1 MMSNNPLS
9 TKFCGIP
16 LKNPLVLGAGPLS
29 GTVDLIKRDIDAGF
43 GAVLTKTA
51 SQFEYFHRYPY
62 PIYSLVGYE
71 YADRGQSYK
80 DWTWFHNDH
89 NSSIGPHEFA
99 REIIAKVSGYAKKK
113 NCLLV
118 GTFAAS
124 TTEEWVRCAVD
135 YEEAGAGAIELNYC
149 CPGVSALQ
157 DIIQEGDQAANY
169 GDKLAENPEATFLI
183 TSKVRA
189 AVKIPIICKIP
200 PILRQISKETA
211 AHLLKAGANAVEL
224 YANNHG
230 LRIDIENARP
240 VGWGCAAVN
249 TSGHLVET
257 LHDVAHIAEQNTG
270 IDLLAGRGVRKW
282 SDIVEILMAG
292 ANAVEICTA
301 VYVYGLPLVSN
312 LLKDVE
318 DFMARKGYNSVEA
331 VRGKAIP
338 KLRKS
343 SEMRDSYT
351 PVAAFVNGKKCVGCG
366 RCHDACVYGA
376 VEMLYS
382 VGAGMSKI
390 NKQICNGCTLCSQVC
405 PATAIS
411 MQERAR
417 EEYIKAQYY
426 GHQNSPELAIGLEE
440 LGK

>member
-1 MMSNNPLS
+1 MSDRLE
-9 TKFCGIP
+9 TDFCGIR

-29 GTVDLIKRDIDAGF
+29 GTEELIKRDIDAGF

-71 YADRGQSYK
+71 YADRGQKYK
-80 DWTWFHNDH
+80 DWAWFHNDH
-89 NSSIGPHEFA
+89 NSSIGPIEFA
-99 REIIAKVSGYAKKK
+99 QKVISKVAGYAKEKD
-113 NCLLV
+113 CLLV

-124 TTEEWVRCAVD
+124 TADEWVRCAVE
-135 YEEAGAGAIELNYC
+135 YEKAGAGAIELNYC

-157 DIIQEGDQAANY
+157 DIIKEGDMTANY

-200 PILRQISKETA
+200 PILRQKAGETA

-240 VGWGCAAVN
+240 IGWGCGAVN

-257 LHDVAHIAEQNTG
+257 LHDIAHIAEQKIG
-270 IDLLAGRGVRKW
+270 IELLAGRGVRKW
-282 SDIVEILMAG
+282 SDIVEMLMAG
-292 ANAVEICTA
+292 ASAVEICTA
-301 VYVYGLPLVSN
+301 VYVYGLPFVKS
-312 LLKDVE
+312 LLDDVAA
-318 DFMARKGYNSVEA
+318 FMERKGYGSIDV
-331 VRGKAIP
+331 VRGRALP
-338 KLRKS
+338 KLLKS
-343 SEMRDSYT
+343 SQMKDGVHPSCAQVT
-351 PVAAFVNGKKCVGCG
+351 GKKCIGCG

-376 VEMLYS
+376 VEMFYKN
-382 VGAGMSKI
+382 GAGMAKI
-390 NKQICNGCTLCSQVC
+390 NRQICNGCTLCSQVC
-405 PATAIS
+405 PASAIS
-411 MQERAR
+411 MEDRII
-417 EEYIKAQYY
+417 EDYIRAQYY
-426 GHQNSPELAIGLEE
+426 GHSDSPELSIGLKE
-440 LGK
+440 LQ